1 MASLVRYLQSPPA
14 PPCPVFPRPCRLS
27 TGALLIRKPL
37 VRRLF
42 KLFAFDFFP
51 ADGSGIRSDG
61 SIILPARR
69 GATELREQ
77 REGHGAVMLVGV
89 LIAMP
94 LAAAGVSALEYAPV
108 FRATVPSETSVQP
121 DAPTP

>member
-1 MASLVRYLQSPPA
+1 MDQSSSL
-14 PPCPVFPRPCRLS
+14 
-27 TGALLIRKPL
+27 L
-37 VRRLF
+37 VVVL
-42 KLFAFDFFP
+42 
-51 ADGSGIRSDG
+51 RSQMYKE
-61 SIILPARR
+61 
-69 GATELREQ
+69 TLREQ